1 MNARFLEIEI
11 TGKCR
16 YRCRHCYGSFPIHGE
31 LSLATVRTII
41 EDACGLFDCIIFSG
55 GEPFLHPGLPDMV
68 QKAAKDFLV
77 FITTSGYP
85 VSDTALQLIRHKS
98 ILVFGLD
105 GIGGT
110 HDSYR
115 GYPGAYKNLLQTMDK
130 TRDVPKEMIVTL
142 WKGVLP
148 QIDAII
154 ELGSRYNA
162 IVHFNGLIPVGRA
175 QKSSDIQ
182 PHVHEIEK
190 VYEKL
195 YQLKMQGGSVT
206 TDLHKVIEKDK
217 QRGIDLFC
225 RGRFNITPR
234 GDVRPCEFHTAV
246 LGNIY
251 TESLKDIILRAQH
264 CFLIQQRERG
274 FKDHIPH
281 ALANPFDYHTTICH
295 ALNCNQ

>member
-11 TGKCR
+11 TGKCL
-16 YRCRHCYGSFPIHGE
+16 YRCRHCYGNFPVQGE
-31 LSLATVRTII
+31 LSLATVRTVI
-41 EDACGLFDCIIFSG
+41 ENVRGMFDCIIFSG
-55 GEPFLHPGLPDMV
+55 GEPFLHPELPAMV
-68 QKAAKDFLV
+68 LEAAKYFLV

-85 VSDTALQLIRHKS
+85 VPDRALHLIRHKS

-105 GIGGT
+105 GIGET

-115 GYPGAYKNLLQTMDK
+115 GYPGAYANLLQTMDK
-130 TRDVPKEMIVTL
+130 TRDVPKEIIVTL

-154 ELGSRYNA
+154 ELSARYNA

-175 QKSSDIQ
+175 QQSSDIL
-182 PHVHEIEK
+182 PAADELREIHR
-190 VYEKL
+190 KL
-195 YQLKMQGGSVT
+195 QQLKMRKGSIV
-206 TDLHKVIEKDK
+206 TDLHEVTEKDK
-217 QRGIDLFC
+217 QAGIDLFC

-251 TESLKDIILRAQH
+251 SESLKDIILRARQ
-264 CFLIQQRERG
+264 CFLIRQRELG
-274 FKDHIPH
+274 FKNLIPP

-295 ALNCNQ
+295 GLSCGQ